1 MIEMIVAVALFAIV
15 MLIAVATL
23 LSLVYANR
31 KAQALQSVI
40 NNLNVSLDGMVRN
53 IREGENY
60 RCGGEAASYGDCTAG
75 NALIYFTPFGSP
87 ADDQAKDDWAYVFD
101 TSGSYC
107 GVNRIC
113 ENEYNRGWVP
123 ITSTEVN
130 IQSLVFYV
138 VGTKPASQ
146 GGTQQPKVIFM
157 LKGQAG
163 IQAAAS
169 STFDIQ
175 ATAVQRVLNL

>member
-1 MIEMIVAVALFAIV
+1 
-15 MLIAVATL
+15 MLIAGSTL

-53 IREGENY
+53 IREGSNY
-60 RCGGEAASYGDCTAG
+60 RCGGEASNYGDCTTG

-87 ADDQAKDDWAYVFD
+87 SDDQPKDDWAYVFD
-101 TSGSYC
+101 TNDHYC
-107 GVNRIC
+107 GTDRIC
-113 ENEYNRGWVP
+113 ENEHGDGWVP
-123 ITSTEVN
+123 ITSTEVT
-130 IQSLVFYV
+130 IQNLVFYV

-146 GGTQQPKVIFM
+146 GGTQQPKVIFT
-157 LKGQAG
+157 LKGEAG
-163 IQAAAS
+163 VQAAAS